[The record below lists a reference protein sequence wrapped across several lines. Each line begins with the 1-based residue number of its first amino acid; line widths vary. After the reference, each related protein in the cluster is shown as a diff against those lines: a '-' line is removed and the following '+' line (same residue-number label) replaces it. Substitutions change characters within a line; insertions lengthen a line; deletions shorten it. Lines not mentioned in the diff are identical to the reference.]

1 MKAYSAIAL
10 SLLVGAAA
18 GAAAVQSLHAQAR
31 APAYVVAEIDVTNQD
46 AYVKE
51 YAPIAGKAIQDGGG
65 KYLARGGKTVSFDG
79 DLPKS
84 RITMIAFENMDKAR
98 AVFEGPAYREARKI
112 GEKYAKFRIYA
123 IEGVSP

>member
-1 MKAYSAIAL
+1 MKTRYAIAL
-10 SLLVGAAA
+10 AALAGAAVGAAA
-18 GAAAVQSLHAQAR
+18 IQTLSAQAR
-31 APAYVVAEIDVTNQD
+31 PPAYVVAEIDVTNQE

-51 YAPIAGKAIQDGGG
+51 YAPIAGKAIKDGGG

-123 IEGVSP
+123 IDGVSP